1 MQTYKMFE
9 GDEDLYLEADD
20 VIRLLE
26 IIKISIKN
34 RMGNGRNQDTKM
46 FNRGLQ
52 NAYAI
57 VEVVQ
62 ENLLNVD
69 VYVEKM

>member
-9 GDEDLYLEADD
+9 GDEDLYLEVNDI
-20 VIRLLE
+20 IRLLE
-26 IIKISIKN
+26 VIKKSIKN

-52 NAYAI
+52 DAYAI

-62 ENLLNVD
+62 ENLLEVD
-69 VYVEKM
+69 VYDS

>member
-9 GDEDLYLEADD
+9 NDEELYVEAED

-26 IIKISIKN
+26 IIKKSIKN

-46 FNRGLQ
+46 YNFGLQ
-52 NAYAI
+52 HAYEI

-62 ENLLNVD
+62 ENLLEVD
-69 VYVEKM
+69 LYEDE